1 MRTPLF
7 LSWATRMSRA
17 DSLIVLDR
25 LMDEWYDGVRADRGL
40 CAAVGFEENMQRRDW
55 EGAKGSIERTY
66 GRSTR
71 DHQAS
76 LDTLATAIFCK
87 RVLGRHLAS

>member
-1 MRTPLF
+1 MREPLSV
-7 LSWATRMSRA
+7 SWATLVSRA
-17 DSLIVLDR
+17 ESLAALDG
-25 LMDEWYDGVRADRGL
+25 LMNDWYDGVKADRSL
-40 CAAVGFEENMQRRDW
+40 RAAVGFEESMERHDW

-76 LDTLATAIFCK
+76 LDTLAAAIFSK
-87 RVLGRHLAS
+87 RVLGHHLVK